1 MYLHI
6 CNIRS
11 LLSRAIFHFQNIYLS
26 DYLFISFLN
35 LSFMIDLS
43 SPIQYSLATFP
54 NPILKEK
61 GHLNNLWMYLN
72 SSLFCRTVDVGPFWY
87 CFNRHRIRGRELEK
101 RLIIEKL
108 KHLIT
113 GIYNLAIPPGEGGG
127 EFLSKLNLKEDL
139 KKGKEKGGK
148 EEKRKKRVIA
158 HRLKYL
164 NEA

>member
-1 MYLHI
+1 MQSLIFKIFIYLI
-6 CNIRS
+6 
-11 LLSRAIFHFQNIYLS
+11 IYLS
-26 DYLFISFLN
+26 LFLN

-61 GHLNNLWMYLN
+61 GHLNNLWIYLN
-72 SSLFCRTVDVGPFWY
+72 SSLYCRTVDVGPFWY
-87 CFNRHRIRGRELEK
+87 CCNRHRMRGRELEK

-113 GIYNLAIPPGEGGG
+113 GIYNLAIPPPGRGAGNFCPNWKTG
-127 EFLSKLNLKEDL
+127 RNLKEDL

-148 EEKRKKRVIA
+148 EEKRKKSDSTHVKIP
-158 HRLKYL
+158 
-164 NEA
+164 

>member
-1 MYLHI
+1 MQSLIFKIFIYLI
-6 CNIRS
+6 
-11 LLSRAIFHFQNIYLS
+11 IYLS
-26 DYLFISFLN
+26 LFFN

-61 GHLNNLWMYLN
+61 GHLNNLWIY
-72 SSLFCRTVDVGPFWY
+72 SSLYCRTVDVGPFWY
-87 CFNRHRIRGRELEK
+87 CFNRHRMRGRELEK

-113 GIYNLAIPPGEGGG
+113 GIYNLAIPPRGGG
-127 EFLSKLNLKEDL
+127 GKFLSKLNLKEDL

-148 EEKRKKRVIA
+148 EEKRKKSDSTHVKIP
-158 HRLKYL
+158 
-164 NEA
+164 

>member
-1 MYLHI
+1 MQSFFFKIFIYLI
-6 CNIRS
+6 
-11 LLSRAIFHFQNIYLS
+11 IYLS
-26 DYLFISFLN
+26 LFLN

-61 GHLNNLWMYLN
+61 GHLNNLWIY
-72 SSLFCRTVDVGPFWY
+72 SSLYCRTVDVGPFWY
-87 CFNRHRIRGRELEK
+87 CFNRHRMRGRELEK

-113 GIYNLAIPPGEGGG
+113 GIYNLAIPPRGGG
-127 EFLSKLNLKEDL
+127 GNFCPNWIWRRTW
-139 KKGKEKGGK
+139 KKGRKRGEKKKKE
-148 EEKRKKRVIA
+148 RKVIA
-158 HRLKYL
+158 HTLKYL